1 MSDPIGLTAFAT
13 HDHRQCDLLWAE
25 VEAAEGDTSAALK
38 AWQRFTEAMERH
50 FQMEE
55 QVLFPAFEEATGMHG
70 HGPTVVMRMEHQ
82 QMRGVLATME
92 EAAAAED
99 LDLLLDHGDTL
110 LMLIQQHNAKE
121 EGMLY
126 PMSERS
132 VGADWPALHAEITQ
146 RFYT

>member
-1 MSDPIGLTAFAT
+1 MSDPIDLTAFAT

-25 VEAAEGDTSAALK
+25 VEAAEGDSDAALA
-38 AWQRFTEAMERH
+38 AWQRFADAMERH

-55 QVLFPAFEEATGMHG
+55 QVLFPAFEQATGMHG
-70 HGPTVVMRMEHQ
+70 AGPTVVMRAEHQ
-82 QMRGVLATME
+82 QMRGVLATMA

-99 LDLLLDHGDTL
+99 IDLLLDHGDTL

-126 PMSERS
+126 PMSARA
-132 VGADWPALHAEITQ
+132 VGASWPALHTEIME
-146 RFYT
+146 RFYA